1 MGGYWREPHI
11 GSGGSRGSLFAMD
24 EANPQA
30 FSRFIDDLALCHVA
44 RGTDEIESIYAKGA
58 AGSDVTKASVTIPD
72 FVVPGEIVEPDAPT
86 ISMVRNGDG
95 TVTVTYTGTLQVAA
109 TVNGPLEDV
118 A

>member
-1 MGGYWREPHI
+1 MAIGENLTVVQAEPEDHY
-11 GSGGSRGSLFAMD
+11 FTMH

-30 FSRFIDDLALCHVA
+30 FSGFIDDLALWHVA

-95 TVTVTYTGTLQVAA
+95 TVTVNLKI
-109 TVNGPLEDV
+109 LED
-118 A
+118 